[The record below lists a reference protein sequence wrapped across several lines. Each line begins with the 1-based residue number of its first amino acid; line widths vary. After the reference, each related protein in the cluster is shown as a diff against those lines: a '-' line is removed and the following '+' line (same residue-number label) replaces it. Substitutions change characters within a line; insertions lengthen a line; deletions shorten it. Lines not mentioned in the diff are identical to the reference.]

1 MTVPDEFRSILYRLS
16 FELRLPDPLLRDEL
30 SPDEFLDLITLL
42 PDLLFDRD
50 LPTDVPEEPLFPE
63 LDLLILLPDPLDR
76 LEPLLEVPLDLP
88 TFPELLPTEL
98 DLPVLRTR
106 DPLLILL
113 LLTEDPLV
121 LGV

>member
-1 MTVPDEFRSILYRLS
+1 MTVPDEFLSILYRLS

-30 SPDEFLDLITLL
+30 SPDEFLDLVTLL
-42 PDLLFDRD
+42 PDLLFDLD

>member
-1 MTVPDEFRSILYRLS
+1 LS

-30 SPDEFLDLITLL
+30 SPDEFLDLVTLL
-42 PDLLFDRD
+42 PDLLFDLD